1 MMTLQ
6 QVREC
11 ISGLLLKERLS
22 ICSQEEYICFRST
35 CWLNRTK
42 LAMAYCQ
49 NKQKLPP

>member
-11 ISGLLLKERLS
+11 FSGLLLQERINVCDQVS
-22 ICSQEEYICFRST
+22 YNCFRST

-42 LAMAYCQ
+42 QAIENCR
-49 NKQKLPP
+49 NREN